1 MHRISV
7 RRVYSVGAIALL
19 GIATIMGSVAENRTQ
34 LVWNGSASAPIGLYW
49 VQHQRRIARGDLVLA
64 QLPNSVQQI
73 AADRR
78 YLPPNVPLVKRVA
91 ALSGDTVCAIDTTIS
106 INDEAVAQRLDR
118 DLAGR
123 SMPFWRGCR
132 ILGRGDVFLLM
143 AEVPASFDGRYFG
156 VTRTNAIQGRLVIL
170 WTP

>member
-1 MHRISV
+1 
-7 RRVYSVGAIALL
+7 VGTIALL
-19 GIATIMGSVAENRTQ
+19 GIATIMVSVTGNQTR

-49 VQHQRRIARGDLVLA
+49 VQHQDRIARGDLVLA
-64 QLPNSVQQI
+64 ELPATVREV
-73 AADRR
+73 AAVRR

-91 ALSGDTVCAIDTTIS
+91 ALSGDTVCAIDATIS

-123 SMPFWRGCR
+123 PMPVWRGCR

-143 AEVPASFDGRYFG
+143 ADVPASFDGRYFG
-156 VTRTNAIQGRLVIL
+156 VTRTNAIQGRLVTL